1 MTRFWL
7 AAPAVFALTIG
18 GALAQTTDTT
28 ISLDTGK
35 RGPADY
41 VMTVK
46 GPLSSPTMSMR
57 GGSN

>member
-1 MTRFWL
+1 MT
-7 AAPAVFALTIG
+7 AA
-18 GALAQTTDTT
+18 TTDTT

-46 GPLSSPTMSMR
+46 GPLSSPTMSTR